1 MNYEQ
6 VFTRGYFVSTDEL
19 REPNIAEWT
28 KLELGGYYFYLE
40 EKTEV
45 QVWTIE
51 NKSVVILGLATDL
64 ENINDSTR
72 TIAKKT
78 CQFFFEEGADEAIRY
93 IAYLG
98 GRFLAFIIDH
108 HYKIQV
114 IPDCHATYACYYSTC
129 GNVLLASHVNLLAQT
144 AEKEVN
150 DTARN
155 IVNSPDYVSPGGKY
169 YPALMLPFKGCSNLF
184 PNNKLV
190 SLFADKKIKSERFYP
205 FNDTQVNVTPLERR
219 TVNEFNKTLGAN
231 IKAIVKDRKFHIS
244 LTGGNDS
251 GVTLASIIRER
262 LVSQTKSF
270 TYFSI
275 ANASVMSHDLFQASE
290 RAYKAGIPHRVV
302 DLKPLD
308 ATSSFH
314 KMYSKSFRLGAR
326 FPSLAKAYYEDL
338 PHDILSL
345 VSTCS
350 ETGTVFYTERSNQ
363 NITPELLASKFSP
376 SKIKDNPDVIKS
388 FEEYIEHTMFTEEKL
403 GGLDFYDVFYW
414 EHRNAKWASLWYSEA
429 DLSHFTVVPFNQ
441 RTLIELMLSI
451 PLEQRASKEL
461 LKRSMDS

>member
-1 MNYEQ
+1 
-6 VFTRGYFVSTDEL
+6 
-19 REPNIAEWT
+19 
-28 KLELGGYYFYLE
+28 
-40 EKTEV
+40 
-45 QVWTIE
+45 
-51 NKSVVILGLATDL
+51 
-64 ENINDSTR
+64 
-72 TIAKKT
+72 
-78 CQFFFEEGADEAIRY
+78 
-93 IAYLG
+93 
-98 GRFLAFIIDH
+98 
-108 HYKIQV
+108 
-114 IPDCHATYACYYSTC
+114 
-129 GNVLLASHVNLLAQT
+129 
-144 AEKEVN
+144 
-150 DTARN
+150 
-155 IVNSPDYVSPGGKY
+155 
-169 YPALMLPFKGCSNLF
+169 
-184 PNNKLV
+184 
-190 SLFADKKIKSERFYP
+190 
-205 FNDTQVNVTPLERR
+205 
-219 TVNEFNKTLGAN
+219 
-231 IKAIVKDRKFHIS
+231 
-244 LTGGNDS
+244 
-251 GVTLASIIRER
+251 
-262 LVSQTKSF
+262 
-270 TYFSI
+270 
-275 ANASVMSHDLFQASE
+275 MSHDLFQASE